1 MPQITPVVVVL
12 AAAGAVIA
20 ALGFAAN
27 PWIYG
32 SLVAVLVL
40 DILVLALARARL
52 VCYRCGSQFDR
63 VPVARYHRRWDS
75 RDALTEATSDQSSAS
90 GSG

>member
-1 MPQITPVVVVL
+1 VTPIVVVL

-27 PWIYG
+27 PWVYAA
-32 SLVAVLVL
+32 LVAVLVL

-52 VCYRCGSQFDR
+52 VCYRCGSRFDR
-63 VPVARYHRRWDS
+63 LPVARYHRRWDS
-75 RDALTEATSDQSSAS
+75 RDAATETAAAHSSESAS
-90 GSG
+90 V